1 MRLADKVVLITGAT
15 GGIGTATVRRIAR
28 EGARL
33 AITDICEAPAG
44 FVEELRALAPDVVF
58 YRADLTDEEVVNSLF
73 RQVKERLGRLDVL
86 VNIAGGDF
94 ENGVPLEKVDPA
106 TFARNI
112 DANLKSAFFCCREAA
127 RIMRPQKSGAIVNMS
142 SLTARGSSANQFSYS
157 ASKGG
162 ISALTRSLA
171 MSLGHDG
178 IRVNAVA
185 PAMIE
190 VDNIVKRLP
199 PKVWEQIRSS
209 IGGSYPL
216 GRVGRPEEVANCIL
230 FLASDEASFVTG
242 QILEVSGGA
251 RL

>member
-1 MRLADKVVLITGAT
+1 
-15 GGIGTATVRRIAR
+15 
-28 EGARL
+28 
-33 AITDICEAPAG
+33 
-44 FVEELRALAPDVVF
+44 
-58 YRADLTDEEVVNSLF
+58 
-73 RQVKERLGRLDVL
+73 
-86 VNIAGGDF
+86 
-94 ENGVPLEKVDPA
+94 
-106 TFARNI
+106 
-112 DANLKSAFFCCREAA
+112 
-127 RIMRPQKSGAIVNMS
+127 MS

-162 ISALTRSLA
+162 VTALTRSLA

-190 VDNIVKRLP
+190 VENIARRLP
-199 PKVWEQIRSS
+199 PKVWEQIRNS
-209 IGGSYPL
+209 IGGGYPL

>member
-1 MRLADKVVLITGAT
+1 MRLAGKVVLITGAT
-15 GGIGTATVRRIAR
+15 GGIGAATARRFAR

-33 AITDICEAPAG
+33 ALTDIHEAPAG
-44 FVEELRALAPDVVF
+44 FLDELRKSAPEVVF
-58 YRADLTDEEVVNSLF
+58 FQADLADEDSVTSLF
-73 RQVKERLGRLDVL
+73 HAVKGHFTRLDLL

-94 ENGVPLEKVDPA
+94 ENGVPLEKVDSA
-106 TFARNI
+106 TFTRNI
-112 DANLKSAFFCCREAA
+112 DANLKSTLFCCREAA
-127 RIMRPQKSGAIVNMS
+127 KLMRPQKSGAIVNMS

-157 ASKGG
+157 AAKGG
-162 ISALTRSLA
+162 VSALTRSLA

-190 VDNIVKRLP
+190 VDNIAKRLP
-199 PKVWEQIRSS
+199 PKVWEQIRSAV
-209 IGGSYPL
+209 GGSYPL
-216 GRVGRPEEVANCIL
+216 GRVGRPEEVASCIL
-230 FLASDEASFVTG
+230 FLASDDASFVTG